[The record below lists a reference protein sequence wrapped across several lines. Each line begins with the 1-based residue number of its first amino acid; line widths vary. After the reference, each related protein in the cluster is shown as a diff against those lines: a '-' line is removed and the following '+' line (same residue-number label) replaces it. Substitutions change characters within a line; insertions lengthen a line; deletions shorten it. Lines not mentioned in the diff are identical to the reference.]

1 MCLREVNGLLVLV
14 ILPKFSGTYSFFL
27 KMTKKGH
34 LVFGC
39 RLFLIFIL
47 FGGIT
52 FGQPKTP
59 IDFQANSLQF
69 DRQLG
74 ADARRLLGNVRFSH
88 QGTVMY
94 CDSAHLF
101 SQQNRFIAFSNIFIQ
116 VNDTVSLYGDQ
127 LNYDGNTRIAILTG
141 NVRMTD
147 PQMTLTTNRLV
158 YDLNRNT
165 ANFTGG
171 GTIVNAENTLTS
183 EWGFYFVDEKIFFF
197 RDSVRLTNPEY
208 VMTSD
213 TLRYNTQTE
222 IAYFF
227 GPTKIVS
234 EENTIFCRNGWYDT
248 RNDIARF
255 SSDAYLVQGEQS
267 ITGDSLFYDRNLGF
281 GRAVGNVRVSDNERN
296 TLITG
301 HLAEHFEKEGLST
314 VTQEAVLIVIAEND
328 SLFLHADTLRAIY
341 VEDTDQRFVF
351 AYHQAKFFR
360 HDLQGMADSIVYN
373 FSDSTIYMYHNPI
386 IWSDV
391 HQLTARR
398 MEILTSN
405 EEVYMARLFE
415 AAFIASQE
423 GELGFNQVKG
433 RNITGLFADNELTR
447 IDVDG
452 NGETIYFV
460 LEDDGTLV
468 GVNKAISSRI
478 AIFVEDR
485 QVAGIRFFENPEAS
499 LVPFEDLPEEER
511 FLLNFEWRDEIRP
524 RSKQDIFIRN

>member
-1 MCLREVNGLLVLV
+1 
-14 ILPKFSGTYSFFL
+14 
-27 KMTKKGH
+27 MTKKGH
-34 LVFGC
+34 SGFSY
-39 RLFLIFIL
+39 RFLFIFLL
-47 FGGIT
+47 FGGLT
-52 FGQPKTP
+52 AGQQKTP

-74 ADARRLLGNVRFSH
+74 ADARRLIGNVRFSH

-101 SQQNRFIAFSNIFIQ
+101 SQQNRFIAFRNIFIQ
-116 VNDTVSLYGDQ
+116 VNDTVNLYGDQ
-127 LNYDGNTRIAILTG
+127 LRYDGNTRIAELTG

-147 PQMTLTTNRLV
+147 PQMTLTTNRLI
-158 YDLNRNT
+158 YDLDRNT
-165 ANFTGG
+165 ANFTDG
-171 GTIVNAENTLTS
+171 GTIVNADNTLTS
-183 EWGFYFVDEKIFFF
+183 EWGFYFVDEKVFLF

-208 VMTSD
+208 LMTSD

-222 IAYFF
+222 IAYFY
-227 GPTKIVS
+227 GPTTILS

-248 RNDIARF
+248 RREIARF
-255 SSDAYLVQGEQS
+255 SRDAFLVQGQQS

-281 GRAVGNVRVSDNERN
+281 GRASGNVRVVDNERN
-296 TLITG
+296 TVITG
-301 HLAEHFEKEGLST
+301 HLAEHFENEGLST

-328 SLFLHADTLRAIY
+328 SLFMHADTLRALYI
-341 VEDTDQRFVF
+341 EDTDQRFVF
-351 AYHQAKFFR
+351 AYNQAKFFR

-373 FSDSTIYMYHNPI
+373 FNDSTIYLYHNPI

-405 EEVYMARLFE
+405 EEVYLARLFE

-423 GELGFNQVKG
+423 GDLGFNQVKG
-433 RNITGLFADNELTR
+433 RNITGHFTDNELTR

-485 QVAGIRFFENPEAS
+485 QVAGIRFLENPEAS

-511 FLLNFEWRDEIRP
+511 FLLNFEWHDDIRP
-524 RSKQDIFIRN
+524 RAKQDIFIRN